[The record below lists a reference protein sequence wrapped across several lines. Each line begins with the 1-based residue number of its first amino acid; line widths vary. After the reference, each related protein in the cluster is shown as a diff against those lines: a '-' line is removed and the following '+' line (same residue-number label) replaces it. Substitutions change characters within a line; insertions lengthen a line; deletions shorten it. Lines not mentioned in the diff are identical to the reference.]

1 MFINST
7 LQKKE
12 SQLITFRPIFG
23 EYRLMVG
30 NVVGNKIQQF
40 SDIWKVNCIPLKVFV
55 IF

>member
-12 SQLITFRPIFG
+12 YKLITLRRIFG

-30 NVVGNKIQQF
+30 NVVGNKIQ
-40 SDIWKVNCIPLKVFV
+40 
-55 IF
+55 